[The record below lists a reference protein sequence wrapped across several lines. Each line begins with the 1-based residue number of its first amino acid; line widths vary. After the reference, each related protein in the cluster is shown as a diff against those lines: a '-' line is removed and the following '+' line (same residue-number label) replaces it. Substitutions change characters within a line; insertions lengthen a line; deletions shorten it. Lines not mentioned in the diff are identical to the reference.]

1 MRRKG
6 SDRRRPL
13 PVIALTTPDPT
24 VPADD
29 TTALIQR
36 WQNGDAAAF
45 DQLLSLIYAD
55 LRAIARRQLRGER
68 ATTLQPTALV
78 NDVLLRMIER
88 GAAPITDGTHFFKVA
103 ARAMRHFL
111 VDRARRA
118 STEKHGGQLERLEL
132 LEVMELP
139 MSADTDVQRLDAA
152 LVDLE
157 AIEPALARIV
167 ELRYFVGLTVRE
179 VAGVLGVD
187 ESTVYRDWALARVW
201 LREHLAT

>member
-1 MRRKG
+1 M
-6 SDRRRPL
+6 
-13 PVIALTTPDPT
+13 T
-24 VPADD
+24 ADD

-88 GAAPITDGTHFFKVA
+88 GAAPISDGTHFFKVA

-201 LREHLAT
+201 LRDHLAT